1 MKEIKF
7 LLPKPALSL
16 REIKPG
22 QWVNLG
28 EFYKII
34 LSVHFL
40 FYFAYYLHTF
50 EFS

>member
-16 REIKPG
+16 REIKPA

-28 EFYKII
+28 EFSLLYSQGVNTKNNFK
-34 LSVHFL
+34 LS
-40 FYFAYYLHTF
+40 Y
-50 EFS
+50 